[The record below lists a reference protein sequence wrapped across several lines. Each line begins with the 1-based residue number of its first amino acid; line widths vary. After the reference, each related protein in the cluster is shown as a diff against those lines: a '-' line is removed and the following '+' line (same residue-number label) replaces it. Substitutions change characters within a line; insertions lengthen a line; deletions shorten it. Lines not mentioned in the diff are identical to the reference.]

1 MLDKIPV
8 QVLGCLRPGII
19 TVIGLPGNGF
29 VDGGFL
35 MEIPTEV
42 IPVELRMPNS
52 EFIVVCDRKNEDFIQ
67 ILTKDS
73 DNI

>member
-1 MLDKIPV
+1 MRDKIPV

-19 TVIGLPGNGF
+19 TVIAFPGNGF
-29 VDGGFL
+29 VDGGLL
-35 MEIPTEV
+35 MEVPTEI

-52 EFIVVCDRKNEDFIQ
+52 EFIVVCDQRRYFIQ
-67 ILTKDS
+67 VLPKDS